1 MIALIEAAIVQR
13 LRQGLGKLVTGV
25 HSYGGELDDEGLYQV
40 VQQLPAAWVT
50 FAGIDKTEAVKT
62 SRTKHKAEAKFV
74 VMVAARSLRSEET
87 SRTGGIGHW
96 EIGSYQ
102 LIYAVRRLLANQDL
116 GLAIDKLQ
124 PRAVRTL
131 FNGRMER
138 QEAMSV
144 YACEFATHWI
154 EEALDNGRW
163 PKVPPPPPPGS
174 PPSPPHPDQIFV
186 TYQAATSPPYP
197 ELKGANLHVHAP
209 PTNPTPAIEA
219 EVKTGETP

>member
-74 VMVAARSLRSEET
+74 VMVAARSLRSEEA
-87 SRTGGIGHW
+87 SRAGGIGHW

-163 PKVPPPPPPGS
+163 PEIPPP
-174 PPSPPHPDQIFV
+174 PPHPDQIFV

-209 PTNPTPAIEA
+209 PDNPTPAIEA